1 MENLII
7 YSIIFFIILIGLIL
21 LYISLN
27 PVEIKEKPLE
37 VKKDEKFIGTTTEES
52 RTFDITV
59 LQGTAGTHYTI
70 TTIGDEKCIVFKQ
83 NNQISFEKDIPNC
96 KILVVGGGGAGGNSM
111 GGGGGA
117 GGVVYTVNQTLNA
130 GTYSIIIGSG
140 GVGMSHPGGSGQG
153 NRAASTNGS
162 ESAIKNSDGSRYI
175 SMIMGGISQELRGY
189 GGGGGGVYYNRSF
202 LDGLPGGS
210 GGGASEDNNEGIANG
225 GAGTQPL
232 TYWNGSSYE
241 SGGSAGNN
249 TQVDRNFY
257 TYLAGG
263 GGGAGK
269 SNYGNNYINGKNGV
283 FIDITGTQT
292 VYAAGGGGA
301 QYTGTPAN
309 VSINVGYGGNYT
321 GGQGEIWNGS
331 SYTRRASSGVA
342 NTGSGGGGIAYFQ
355 APVGTAGNGG
365 SGVVIIRYRPVVEQ
379 PEPSQGRV
387 ASTLDMN
394 TINDSDAK
402 LLKSSNSKLI
412 IEGATEPLSEG
423 IAHGLGGRYH
433 NARTRASNP
442 LFTSQ
447 SYFCYFSSFDSTTGL
462 NPIPYPTYLF
472 SPPAVVE
479 VSNQNSYFLPRRYNP
494 ATGDFIFDPTNQ
506 SDTSAVNINILR
518 PDGSR
523 YNNRTLAFTPTATIT
538 SLPSTVKKIRGE
550 YVGIRCEP
558 VSKLIGYSFTAN
570 LAFENQA
577 PGAWVVLGRKN
588 STSDNDI
595 TTAYEIISE
604 SPKDSNNEY
613 IRQQWDIYYNSD
625 QKKVVY
631 LSNNDKE
638 FNEYLFIFPKLAQTD
653 LRANINYG
661 HQLIFKK
668 IELHKF
674 IPRTSE
680 ILI

>member
-1 MENLII
+1 M
-7 YSIIFFIILIGLIL
+7 IGG
-21 LYISLN
+21 N
-27 PVEIKEKPLE
+27 
-37 VKKDEKFIGTTTEES
+37 IGAPTTTRPGLSGYE
-52 RTFDITV
+52 
-59 LQGTAGTHYTI
+59 TA
-70 TTIGDEKCIVFKQ
+70 
-83 NNQISFEKDIPNC
+83 
-96 KILVVGGGGAGGNSM
+96 

-117 GGVVYTVNQTLNA
+117 GGAGQVGVNGNYNNLNIGGLGGAGGIGIQNSITGIATYYAGGGAGGTNINSSTNTQTIRPQGGLGGGGN
-130 GTYSIIIGSG
+130 GSIIDRQG
-140 GVGMSHPGGSGQG
+140 GTDATP
-153 NRAASTNGS
+153 NT
-162 ESAIKNSDGSRYI
+162 
-175 SMIMGGISQELRGY
+175 
-189 GGGGGGVYYNRSF
+189 GGGGGGSDWEYGATS
-202 LDGLPGGS
+202 GS
-210 GGGASEDNNEGIANG
+210 
-225 GAGTQPL
+225 
-232 TYWNGSSYE
+232 
-241 SGGSAGNN
+241 
-249 TQVDRNFY
+249 
-257 TYLAGG
+257 
-263 GGGAGK
+263 
-269 SNYGNNYINGKNGV
+269 
-283 FIDITGTQT
+283 
-292 VYAAGGGGA
+292 
-301 QYTGTPAN
+301 
-309 VSINVGYGGNYT
+309 
-321 GGQGEIWNGS
+321 
-331 SYTRRASSGVA
+331 
-342 NTGSGGGGIAYFQ
+342 
-355 APVGTAGNGG
+355 GG
-365 SGVVIIRYRPVVEQ
+365 SGVVIIRYRPVVVQ
-379 PEPSQGRV
+379 PDPSQGRI

-518 PDGSR
+518 PDGIT

-558 VSKLIGYSFTAN
+558 ASKLIGYSFTAN

-631 LSNNDKE
+631 LSNNNKE

>member
-1 MENLII
+1 
-7 YSIIFFIILIGLIL
+7 
-21 LYISLN
+21 
-27 PVEIKEKPLE
+27 
-37 VKKDEKFIGTTTEES
+37 
-52 RTFDITV
+52 
-59 LQGTAGTHYTI
+59 
-70 TTIGDEKCIVFKQ
+70 
-83 NNQISFEKDIPNC
+83 
-96 KILVVGGGGAGGNSM
+96 
-111 GGGGGA
+111 
-117 GGVVYTVNQTLNA
+117 
-130 GTYSIIIGSG
+130 
-140 GVGMSHPGGSGQG
+140 
-153 NRAASTNGS
+153 
-162 ESAIKNSDGSRYI
+162 
-175 SMIMGGISQELRGY
+175 
-189 GGGGGGVYYNRSF
+189 
-202 LDGLPGGS
+202 
-210 GGGASEDNNEGIANG
+210 
-225 GAGTQPL
+225 
-232 TYWNGSSYE
+232 
-241 SGGSAGNN
+241 
-249 TQVDRNFY
+249 
-257 TYLAGG
+257 
-263 GGGAGK
+263 
-269 SNYGNNYINGKNGV
+269 
-283 FIDITGTQT
+283 
-292 VYAAGGGGA
+292 
-301 QYTGTPAN
+301 
-309 VSINVGYGGNYT
+309 
-321 GGQGEIWNGS
+321 
-331 SYTRRASSGVA
+331 
-342 NTGSGGGGIAYFQ
+342 
-355 APVGTAGNGG
+355 
-365 SGVVIIRYRPVVEQ
+365 
-379 PEPSQGRV
+379 
-387 ASTLDMN
+387 MN

-472 SPPAVVE
+472 APPAVVE
-479 VSNQNSYFLPRRYNP
+479 VSNQNAYFLPRRYNP

-558 VSKLIGYSFTAN
+558 ASKLIGYSFTAN